1 MENKKI
7 DFDSIKVAIFD
18 FDDTLALHKDKDFVK
33 HRNENE
39 DNRFNYYLKAYLNPN
54 SFYET
59 IEPCFVS
66 DSLQKLIRN
75 FSVKGVK
82 MYCVTGMKFSFHLKA
97 KEYFVHK
104 YYGDNIEVIST
115 RSQELK
121 DDAVK
126 IIQRINNCDLNEIL
140 FVDDIKE
147 NIIRFNNMGIYALLP
162 EEIDKLICE
171 KSKKMKF
178 NRFNEDT

>member
-7 DFDSIKVAIFD
+7 NLDSIKVAIFD
-18 FDDTLALHKDKDFVK
+18 FDDTLAIHKDKDFVK

-39 DNRFNYYLKAYLNPN
+39 EKLLNYYLNAYLNPE

-59 IEPCFVS
+59 IEPCYIS
-66 DSLQKLIRN
+66 DSLQNLIK
-75 FSVKGVK
+75 FFKIKGVK
-82 MYCVTGMKFSFHLKA
+82 MYCVSGMRFSFHLKA

-104 YYGDNIEVIST
+104 YYGDDIEVIST

-126 IIQRINNCDLNEIL
+126 IIKSINNCNLNEIL

-147 NIIRFNNMGIYALLP
+147 NIIRFNNMGIHALLP
-162 EEIDKLICE
+162 EEVDKLI
-171 KSKKMKF
+171 F
-178 NRFNEDT
+178 